1 MSVGK
6 PARAIIP
13 VMDWILPLYREYI
26 ARNFPPG
33 AGGGEGRC
41 EASGDRATFLRVLA
55 ESTATLYVM
64 EPVGATIRFKGLGR
78 WPLAEAPDLLAD
90 PNAFIADRFGG
101 GKFKVNFH
109 HGLTFVG
116 THNFRTHGEPLWPEA
131 EELSFE

>member
-1 MSVGK
+1 MSVRK
-6 PARAIIP
+6 PVRAIILA
-13 VMDWILPLYREYI
+13 MDWILPLYREYI
-26 ARNFPPG
+26 ARNFPAG
-33 AGGGEGRC
+33 AGAAGGG
-41 EASGDRATFLRVLA
+41 GDRATFLRVLS

-64 EPVGATIRFKGLGR
+64 EPIGGTIRFKGLGR
-78 WPLAEAPDLLAD
+78 WPLSEAPDLLAD

-116 THNFRTHGEPLWPEA
+116 THNFRTHGEPLWQEA